1 MKSKLRGFRL
11 RRSEPK
17 DKIDLLPPAQLDELD
32 QAAEV
37 LFSSIFYAFGVDPFL
52 FL

>member
-17 DKIDLLPPAQLDELD
+17 DKIDFLPPAQLDELA
-32 QAAEV
+32 QAAQV
-37 LFSSIFYAFGVDPFL
+37 LFSSLLYVFGVDPFL